1 MPPSFTLVVR
11 NGTTIYRREFVEEK
25 YRNRTNTVRNPYKT
39 LANRGDA
46 AFSTVHPGF
55 TV

>member
-25 YRNRTNTVRNPYKT
+25 YRNSTNTIRNPNRT
-39 LANRGDA
+39 LANLGDA
-46 AFSTVHPGF
+46 EFSTVHPGF